1 MTIVDRPRLQY
12 TIDATDPYQVYS
24 FVEDFRDYLHGAGH
38 EYEARMFEALIANYT
53 AKVDPE
59 NMHFGDILT
68 IASQFAEIVETSGT
82 DLSENIFLKDYDG
95 TGAEQV
101 LAELEEET
109 SGEDHREHESDDGP
123 LEIVPFFPNV
133 LVEITRSDTLESLV
147 DKAFTGLTLEGYP
160 HAVNRLA
167 AELRELLRSHPRN
180 LDLIRLVR
188 HYVTVEA
195 VE

>member
-24 FVEDFRDYLHGAGH
+24 FVEDFRDYLHREGH

-53 AKVDPE
+53 AKVDKE

-68 IASQFAEIVETSGT
+68 IGSQFADIVETSET

-95 TGAEQV
+95 YGAEKV

-109 SGEDHREHESDDGP
+109 AESRDHESDDGP
-123 LEIVPFFPNV
+123 LEIIPFFPNV
-133 LVEITRSDTLESLV
+133 LVEITYADTLESLV
-147 DKAFTGLTLEGYP
+147 DKALTGLTLEGYP
-160 HAVNRLA
+160 HAVDRLA

-180 LDLIRLVR
+180 LDLIRLVC
-188 HYVTVEA
+188 HYVDVEP